1 MLGEGALLVI
11 DEIQKVPNWSETL
24 KALWDGRSMP
34 LRVLLLG
41 SSALRL
47 ALGASAITRLISST
61 VIGIVCTRSK

>member
-1 MLGEGALLVI
+1 MLVSDRSWLLHQWQQALMLGEGALLVI

-41 SSALRL
+41 
-47 ALGASAITRLISST
+47 
-61 VIGIVCTRSK
+61 